1 MNTAHTIIVV
11 HTGLTAL
18 PHQAPNFEEV
28 DRPSKAIRSP
38 RADVMI

>member
-1 MNTAHTIIVV
+1 MNTAHTIILM

-18 PHQAPNFEEV
+18 AHQAPDFEEV

-38 RADVMI
+38 LADVMI

>member
-18 PHQAPNFEEV
+18 AHQAPDFEEV

-38 RADVMI
+38 LADVMI